1 MLFLEKKA
9 PSARLAFAAGTLIA
23 GEVLGFA
30 LPGFA
35 DAWIW
40 VGVLGGLVFL
50 SAYGWHVRHVGFPA
64 LLLLGVVLA
73 LRTEATLRGLL
84 EENEGLYGP
93 RSVLEV
99 PVEGEVNRCWNAKT
113 GTWRVDF
120 RSHLGPIPL
129 KVVLPL
135 SHEGRIPRVGEM
147 WWVDGWI
154 SQKKEPRGRYSRRT
168 LWVPE
173 TTQTGRVA
181 AARFNAAR
189 AGWTA
194 LGEELARRAGEGLSW
209 CPELAGLNRAI
220 LLGRRSDLSR
230 ERKRA
235 FVDAGTIH
243 VFAISGLHVMVVAWL
258 LQSMLARV
266 GVSPRGCGL
275 IGLPL
280 VWAYVVLTGARPSA
294 IRAATMASLMFAAPI
309 MGRRS
314 DSLAAWS
321 ITALGVYA
329 LSPELV
335 FDLGCALSFT
345 VMFGIVFW
353 CHWSRYFRP
362 WFAEGSCWRRM
373 AGNLGVSFAAW
384 VAGVPLAASAFGRFT
399 PGGLLANLVVVV
411 CAEWMVKVG
420 ASALAVSFVCVPLA
434 ALLNN
439 VAAVCTWG
447 MMIVSEH
454 VAALPFSSFEVTPWS
469 ISLCGLWY
477 LCWFLV
483 LLLLSAVLP
492 RRAPVSKRWW
502 DLHKI
507 RIRN

>member
-9 PSARLAFAAGTLIA
+9 PSVRLAFAAGTLIA

-30 LPGFA
+30 LPGLA
-35 DAWIW
+35 DAWGW
-40 VGVLGGLVFL
+40 VGVWGGLAL
-50 SAYGWHVRHVGFPA
+50 LAAYGWRVRHVGFPA

-73 LRTEATLRGLL
+73 LRTEATLRDLL
-84 EENEGLYGP
+84 EGNEGFYGP
-93 RSVLEV
+93 RPVLEV
-99 PVEGEVNRCWNAKT
+99 PVEGEVNCCRNTKT

-120 RSHLGPIPL
+120 QSHLGPIPL
-129 KVVLPL
+129 KVVLPIPN
-135 SHEGRIPRVGEM
+135 EETIPRVGET
-147 WWVDGWI
+147 WRVDGWI
-154 SQKKEPRGRYSRRT
+154 SQKKGLRSRYSRRT

-173 TTQTGRVA
+173 PTWAGRVA
-181 AARFNAAR
+181 AARFDVAR

-220 LLGRRSDLSR
+220 LLGRRNDLSR

-258 LQSMLARV
+258 LQSLLARV

-294 IRAATMASLMFAAPI
+294 IRAATMASLMFAAPVL
-309 MGRRS
+309 GRRS

-353 CHWSRYFRP
+353 CHWSRHFRP
-362 WFAEGSCWRRM
+362 WFAEGSRWRKW

-399 PGGLLANLVVVV
+399 PGGLLANLVVVT
-411 CAEWMVKVG
+411 CAGWMVKLG
-420 ASALAVSFVCVPLA
+420 ASALAVSFVCIPLA

-439 VAAVCTWG
+439 AAAACTWG
-447 MMIVSEH
+447 MTVVSER
-454 VAALPFSSFEVTPWS
+454 VAALPFSSFEVTPWP

-477 LCWFLV
+477 LFWFLV
-483 LLLLSAVLP
+483 LLALGAVLP
-492 RRAPVSKRWW
+492 RRASVSRRWW
-502 DLHKI
+502 
-507 RIRN
+507 

>member
-9 PSARLAFAAGTLIA
+9 PSVRLAFAAGTLVA

-30 LPGFA
+30 VSGVA
-35 DAWIW
+35 DAWVW
-40 VGVLGGLVFL
+40 FGFLGALAFL
-50 SAYGWHVRHVGFPA
+50 AAYGWGLRHMGFPA
-64 LLLLGVVLA
+64 LLMLGVVLA
-73 LRTEATLRGLL
+73 LRTEATLRDLL
-84 EENEGLYGP
+84 DGNEGLYGP
-93 RSVLEV
+93 RPVLEV
-99 PVEGEVNRCWNAKT
+99 PVEGEVNHRRNAKT
-113 GTWRVDF
+113 GAWRVDF
-120 RSHLGPIPL
+120 QSHVGPMPL
-129 KVVLPL
+129 KVVLPVSDEAHL
-135 SHEGRIPRVGEM
+135 PRVGET
-147 WWVDGWI
+147 WRVDGWI
-154 SQKKEPRGRYSRRT
+154 SRKKDLRSRYARRT

-173 TTQTGRVA
+173 TTRAGRVA
-181 AARFNAAR
+181 EARFDVAR

-220 LLGRRSDLSR
+220 LLGRRNDLSR
-230 ERKRA
+230 ERRRA

-243 VFAISGLHVMVVAWL
+243 VFAISGLHVMMVAWL
-258 LQSMLARV
+258 LRSLLARV

-294 IRAATMASLMFAAPI
+294 IRAATMALLMFAAPI
-309 MGRRS
+309 LGRRS

-321 ITALGVYA
+321 VTALGVYA

-335 FDLGCALSFT
+335 FDIGCALSFT

-362 WFAEGSCWRRM
+362 WFAEGSCWRRL

-399 PGGLLANLVVVV
+399 PGGLLANLAVVV

-439 VAAVCTWG
+439 VAAACTWG
-447 MMIVSEH
+447 MTVVSER
-454 VAALPFSSFEVTPWS
+454 VAALPFSSFEVEPWS
-469 ISLCGLWY
+469 AMSCALWY
-477 LCWFLV
+477 LFWFLA
-483 LLLLSAVLP
+483 LLPLSAILP
-492 RRAPVSKRWW
+492 RRAPTSKRWW
-502 DLHKI
+502 
-507 RIRN
+507 